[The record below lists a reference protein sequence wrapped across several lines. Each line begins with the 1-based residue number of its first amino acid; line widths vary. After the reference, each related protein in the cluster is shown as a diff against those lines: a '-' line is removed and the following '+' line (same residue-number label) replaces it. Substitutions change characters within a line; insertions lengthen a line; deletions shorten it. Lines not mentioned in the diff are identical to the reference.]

1 MTLNDIKI
9 YLQGRP
15 FPVVIPNDEELQKF
29 LNFALLVIKIFYGV
43 DLTNETT
50 SEAITI
56 IGEEIAYLLE
66 NNPFEDI
73 AKQYDYLKSFAIGN
87 GALRVEI
94 IDKSIGFL
102 GDLVKNLMKAAG
114 YDLLQGNIT
123 YTYSIF

>member
-102 GDLVKNLMKAAG
+102 GDLKIKVKYIYVFNDWFKQ
-114 YDLLQGNIT
+114 DNTKIN
-123 YTYSIF
+123 